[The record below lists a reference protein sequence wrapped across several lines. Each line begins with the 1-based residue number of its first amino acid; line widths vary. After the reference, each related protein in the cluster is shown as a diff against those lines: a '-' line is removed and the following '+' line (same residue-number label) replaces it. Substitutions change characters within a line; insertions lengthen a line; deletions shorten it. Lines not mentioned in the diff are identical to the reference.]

1 MALDSAITLGEL
13 TKRFG
18 GDIAGDAAHR
28 VSGLAPLD
36 KAGPQQLAFLANQKY
51 LSQVESTQAGAV
63 QKVASPEGRN
73 FIVTPNPY
81 AYFARVAQVF
91 IDLATPPVVPG
102 IHPSASVHPSAKVA
116 ASAVIG
122 PHVSIEA
129 EAVIGERVKLD
140 AGVSIGQGVKLADD
154 VHLYPNV
161 TIYHGCK
168 LGARVIIHAGAVIG
182 ADGFGFAGD
191 FSGEGE
197 DRTGSWVKIPQVGAV
212 VVAQD
217 VEIGANTT
225 IDRGAMADTI
235 IEEGVKIDNLVQIGH
250 NCRIGAYTVIAGCA
264 GIAGSTNIGRHCMIG
279 GAVGIAGHVTLAD
292 YVIVTAQSGVSK
304 SLLKP
309 GMYTSAFPAV
319 NHADWNKSAAIVRN
333 LDKMRERIKALE
345 TAIADSNSGKISGS
359 H

>member
-63 QKVASPEGRN
+63 LISPADLQKVASPEGRN
-73 FIVTPNPY
+73 FIVTSNPY

-122 PHVSIEA
+122 SHVSIEA

-225 IDRGAMADTI
+225 IDRAQLPDRRLYGDCGLRGDCRQHEHRTALHDWRR
-235 IEEGVKIDNLVQIGH
+235 GGH
-250 NCRIGAYTVIAGCA
+250 CGPRDAG
-264 GIAGSTNIGRHCMIG
+264 GLRDRD
-279 GAVGIAGHVTLAD
+279 GAVGGVEVAAEAGHV
-292 YVIVTAQSGVSK
+292 
-304 SLLKP
+304 
-309 GMYTSAFPAV
+309 
-319 NHADWNKSAAIVRN
+319 H
-333 LDKMRERIKALE
+333 ERISCRESRRLE
-345 TAIADSNSGKISGS
+345 QERC
-359 H
+359 HRP